1 MSVNIDLFYFINNN
15 LSNPYFD
22 FIMPHLSDVSGLT
35 FYAVVLAI
43 LLLLSWK
50 DVFGLGKYYGLVKL
64 CAASLVL
71 TVIVTGGAK
80 LFFSQPRPYMV
91 LEHVNVLTSSMDP
104 NSFPSG
110 HTATTLST
118 MTVLF
123 MSAKR
128 YFIHYKPVKCFC
140 VIFCILIA
148 FSRIYIG
155 MHYPFDVL
163 IGGLIGLA
171 CGVFTCRY
179 LNNRISK

>member
-1 MSVNIDLFYFINNN
+1 MNSNVDIFYLINNG

-22 FIMPHLSDVSGLT
+22 FIMPPLSDIGGLT
-35 FYAVVLAI
+35 FYAVLLAV

-50 DVFGLGKYYGLVKL
+50 DIFGLGRYYGLVKL
-64 CAASLVL
+64 CVASLLL
-71 TVIVTGGAK
+71 TVAITAGAK
-80 LFFSQPRPYMV
+80 LFFSQPRPYLV
-91 LEHVNVLTSSMDP
+91 LEHVNVLTTSIDP

-123 MSAKR
+123 LSAKR
-128 YFIHYKPVKCFC
+128 YFTRYKLVKCFC
-140 VIFCILIA
+140 AVFSILIA

-163 IGGLIGLA
+163 IGGLIGMA
-171 CGVFTCRY
+171 CGVLVCKF
-179 LNNRISK
+179 LKV